1 MSASFS
7 SKMGT
12 FLTLGAGMGRA
23 IMAKVP
29 PAFLAPP
36 PPAILLLLLL
46 EHPVTFEQ
54 LTLLEFEPSAVDEI
68 LPLLLPAAYEAA

>member
-1 MSASFS
+1 
-7 SKMGT
+7 
-12 FLTLGAGMGRA
+12 
-23 IMAKVP
+23 MAKVP

-46 EHPVTFEQ
+46 LEHPVTFEL